1 MFTYIA
7 GHKNN
12 VLVIKGTYS
21 IYRNQFYFFNF
32 IGGAGVACAT
42 ENFTISLLS
51 APAFGSTIPPS
62 SGRSRNASSACSRPS
77 TGSTA
82 VKSLHSSL
90 SRLKPPAATCS
101 VNPAAFTHNIVDA
114 LWFIW
119 FIGIFE
125 FIGGLHEAG
134 IIPVWFLIP

>member
-1 MFTYIA
+1 MRYGNFYHFPSLSTCVRFY
-7 GHKNN
+7 
-12 VLVIKGTYS
+12 YPS
-21 IYRNQFYFFNF
+21 IIRKKQ
-32 IGGAGVACAT
+32 
-42 ENFTISLLS
+42 ERL
-51 APAFGSTIPPS
+51 
-62 SGRSRNASSACSRPS
+62 SACSGPS

-101 VNPAAFTHNIVDA
+101 VNPAAFTHNMVDA

-134 IIPVWFLIP
+134 ILPVWFLIP